1 MKIHFIHAIYLFFVV
16 CDEKDI
22 VCKRDNIS
30 LEAVY
35 EIHHLID
42 DDQNGNVDQSESDEV
57 SVQSYQTRS
66 VNLTLMLNTCKL
78 ADTKQK
84 IQCCLFKNLITGNM
98 GKFRHKLCI

>member
-1 MKIHFIHAIYLFFVV
+1 MCVHLKNLPYKRVLTHNFNISSSKLVWIRKFIFKHAIYLFFVV

-66 VNLTLMLNTCKL
+66 VNLTLM
-78 ADTKQK
+78 
-84 IQCCLFKNLITGNM
+84 
-98 GKFRHKLCI
+98 

>member
-1 MKIHFIHAIYLFFVV
+1 MRQISVYMLAVNVIFFVV

-35 EIHHLID
+35 EIHRLID

-57 SVQSYQTRS
+57 S
-66 VNLTLMLNTCKL
+66 MNTAMHNCNK
-78 ADTKQK
+78 TS
-84 IQCCLFKNLITGNM
+84 ITGSYVLAEKSN
-98 GKFRHKLCI
+98 G

>member
-1 MKIHFIHAIYLFFVV
+1 MHFYSHLQQISVYMLAVIVMFFVV

-35 EIHHLID
+35 EIHRLID

-57 SVQSYQTRS
+57 S
-66 VNLTLMLNTCKL
+66 MNTAMHNCNK
-78 ADTKQK
+78 TS
-84 IQCCLFKNLITGNM
+84 ITGSYVLAEKSNV
-98 GKFRHKLCI
+98 

>member
-1 MKIHFIHAIYLFFVV
+1 MCSSIKSALQEVLTHNFNISPLKLVWFWKIHFIHAIYLFFVV

-66 VNLTLMLNTCKL
+66 VNLTLM
-78 ADTKQK
+78 
-84 IQCCLFKNLITGNM
+84 
-98 GKFRHKLCI
+98 

>member
-1 MKIHFIHAIYLFFVV
+1 MWFWKIHFIHAIYLFFVV

-66 VNLTLMLNTCKL
+66 VNLTLM
-78 ADTKQK
+78 
-84 IQCCLFKNLITGNM
+84 
-98 GKFRHKLCI
+98 